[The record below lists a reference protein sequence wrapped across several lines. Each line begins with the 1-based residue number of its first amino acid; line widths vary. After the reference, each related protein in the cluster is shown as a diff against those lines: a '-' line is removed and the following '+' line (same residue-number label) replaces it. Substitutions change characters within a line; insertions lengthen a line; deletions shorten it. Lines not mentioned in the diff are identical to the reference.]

1 MFRYLS
7 NNIIYLCTLCLTLW
21 FQACTPDDQCR
32 KESIVNMEIT
42 FYNDSTLKKA
52 SVDSITIYGV
62 DNDSILYNNQKSV
75 SSVALP
81 LQKTKNE
88 TQYVFTNGKYTDT
101 LTIQHTNSDNFI
113 SIECGCFVYHNI
125 TDVHSKKTWID
136 SIAVINPD
144 VTTTNYEDEHL
155 QIFMR

>member
-1 MFRYLS
+1 MSRYSS
-7 NNIIYLCTLCLTLW
+7 NSILYLFAFGLMLW
-21 FQACTPDDQCR
+21 LQACTPDDQCR

-42 FYNDSTLKKA
+42 FYNDSTLQKA

-62 DNDSILYNNQKSV
+62 NNDSILYNNQKNV
-75 SSVALP
+75 ATVALP

-88 TQYVFTNGKYTDT
+88 TQYVFTNGEYTDT

-125 TDVHSKKTWID
+125 TEVHSQKTWID
-136 SIAVINPD
+136 SIAIINPD
-144 VTTTNYEDEHL
+144 VTTANYEDEHL

>member
-7 NNIIYLCTLCLTLW
+7 NNILCFCSLCLILGL
-21 FQACTPDDQCR
+21 QACTSDDQCR

-42 FYNDSTLKKA
+42 FYNDSTLQKA
-52 SVDSITIYGV
+52 SVDSITIYGA

-81 LQKTKNE
+81 LQKTKDE
-88 TQYVFTNGKYTDT
+88 TRYVFTNGQYSDT
-101 LTIQHTNSDNFI
+101 LTIKHTNSDNFI

-125 TDVHSKKTWID
+125 TDAFSNNTWID
-136 SIAVINPD
+136 SIAIINPD
-144 VTTTNYEDEHL
+144 VTTANYEDEHL
-155 QIFMR
+155 QIFMH

>member
-1 MFRYLS
+1 MNRYLS
-7 NNIIYLCTLCLTLW
+7 NSILCICALCFVLW
-21 FQACTPDDQCR
+21 LQACTPDEQCR
-32 KESIVNMEIT
+32 KESIINMEIT
-42 FYNDSTLKKA
+42 FYNDSTLQKA

-88 TQYVFTNGKYTDT
+88 TQYVFTNGTYTDT
-101 LTIQHTNSDNFI
+101 LTIEHTNTDNFI

-125 TDVHSKKTWID
+125 TNVYSQKTWID
-136 SIAVINPD
+136 SIAIINPD